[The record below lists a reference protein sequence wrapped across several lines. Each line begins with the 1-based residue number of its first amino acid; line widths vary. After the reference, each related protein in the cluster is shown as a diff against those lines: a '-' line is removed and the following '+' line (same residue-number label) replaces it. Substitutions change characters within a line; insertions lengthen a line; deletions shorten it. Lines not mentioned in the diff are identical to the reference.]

1 MRESDMGAI
10 TDTIRSKLE
19 AAFQPIRLELK
30 DDSDRHQGHAGH
42 TGSGESH
49 FNLVIEAKAFAGKAR
64 VARQRM
70 VHHVLAEELAGP
82 VHALSIIAVAPG
94 ES

>member
-1 MRESDMGAI
+1 MRERGMGSVS
-10 TDTIRSKLE
+10 DTIRSKLE
-19 AAFQPIRLELK
+19 AAFSPTRLDLK
-30 DDSDRHQGHAGH
+30 DESDRHHGHAGH
-42 TGSGESH
+42 TGAGESH

-70 VHHVLAEELAGP
+70 VHQVLSEELAGP
-82 VHALSIIAVAPG
+82 VHALSIIATAPG

>member
-1 MRESDMGAI
+1 MRESDMGSVS
-10 TDTIRSKLE
+10 DTIRSKLQ
-19 AAFQPIRLELK
+19 AAFQPDVLDLK
-30 DDSDRHQGHAGH
+30 DDSDRHHGHAGH
-42 TGSGESH
+42 TGAGESH

-70 VHHVLAEELAGP
+70 VHQVLCDELAGP
-82 VHALSIIAVAPG
+82 VHALSIIARAPG

>member
-1 MRESDMGAI
+1 MRERCMGTTSDIILG
-10 TDTIRSKLE
+10 KLE
-19 AAFQPIRLELK
+19 AAFQPLVLDLVDE
-30 DDSDRHQGHAGH
+30 SDRHHGHAGH
-42 TGSGESH
+42 TGAGESH
-49 FNLVIEAKAFAGKAR
+49 FNLVIEAEAFAGKAR

-82 VHALSIIAVAPG
+82 VHALSIIARAPG